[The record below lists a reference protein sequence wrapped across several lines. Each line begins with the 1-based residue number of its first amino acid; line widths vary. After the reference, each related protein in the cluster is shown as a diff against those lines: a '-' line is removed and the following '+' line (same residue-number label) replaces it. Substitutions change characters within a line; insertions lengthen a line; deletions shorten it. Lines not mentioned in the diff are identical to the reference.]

1 MPTTVLHLTT
11 LHRGDDSRMV
21 LKMARSTA
29 RRYPTTVL
37 ATPPF
42 LSDPSLTFIQIPY
55 YASLWKRLVFVHP
68 RVLRHCLRLR
78 PAIVHVHAPEA
89 LPIAWLLSFFGTEV
103 IYDVYE
109 NMGKQLSGKTV
120 NNQWLFR
127 KVFGWFD
134 RIARKQFRFIFAED
148 AYLASY
154 PDLRKPFEI
163 IHNFPDIP
171 QLPQPANERDLSF
184 FYLGQLSKARCLD
197 VMILAAGMLRQQYP
211 DFRWHIFG
219 KPGFD
224 LAGWEDI
231 HQLPGFSEV
240 KDNLLFHGQVSAP
253 EAYAVGKT
261 CLAGIALL
269 RPVGDFPDSYPTKI
283 FEYMGLGLP
292 IITSAFP
299 LYQSVVETHACGF
312 CLKPDDAEKLS
323 ETLRFFIENPAIRQE
338 MGERGIA
345 AVHAQYNWA
354 TEEQKLF
361 RLYETL
367 PGR

>member
-1 MPTTVLHLTT
+1 MRRTVLHLTT

-42 LSDPSLTFIQIPY
+42 LPDPSLTFVPIPY
-55 YASLWKRLVFVHP
+55 NASLLKRLMFVHP
-68 RVLRHCLRLR
+68 RVLLHCLRIR
-78 PAIVHVHAPEA
+78 PGIVHVHAPEA
-89 LPIAWLLSFFGTEV
+89 LPIAWLLFLLGTDV

-109 NMGKQLSGKTV
+109 NMGKQLAGKTV

-134 RIARKQFRFIFAED
+134 RIARKNFRLIFAED

-154 PDLRKPFEI
+154 PDLKKPFEI
-163 IHNFPDIP
+163 IHNFPDLS
-171 QLPQPANERDLSF
+171 QLPAPETGAAVSF

-197 VMILAAGMLRQQYP
+197 VMIRAAALLKQDYP

-224 LAGWEDI
+224 LSGWDDVYR
-231 HQLPGFSEV
+231 LDGFEEV
-240 KDNLLFHGQVSAP
+240 RENLIFYGQVSAP
-253 EAYAVGKT
+253 DAYAVGKA

-269 RPVGDFPDSYPTKI
+269 RPVGDFPDSYPGKI
-283 FEYMGLGLP
+283 FEYMGMGLP
-292 IITSAFP
+292 VITSAFP
-299 LYQSVVETHACGF
+299 LYRSVVDTHQCGF
-312 CLKPDDAEKLS
+312 CLDPEDAEGLY
-323 ETLRFFIENPAIRQE
+323 EALRFFIEHPEARRETGQ
-338 MGERGIA
+338 RGLD
-345 AVHAQYNWA
+345 AVRRHYNWA
-354 TEEQKLF
+354 AEEQKLF

-367 PGR
+367 T